1 MKVSRKPPWGFSR
14 IVAFKVWNSCF
25 SIIRIKWWGLSRNFH
40 WQATLYTFF
49 YLRFWTSKI
58 FEKFCKNLRFTS
70 KIYFIYLFRPWKPC
84 GASKSNGPRS
94 KGQKSSHPMPWT
106 AFGKSWTIKTFIMN
120 QTSLISKQNLWIS
133 RMIWHHRKG
142 NFSFSSSR

>member
-1 MKVSRKPPWGFSR
+1 MLVLGSPQEAPIIFYCRKIGNSHLICNYSRKTPWG
-14 IVAFKVWNSCF
+14 
-25 SIIRIKWWGLSRNFH
+25 LPRNFH
-40 WQATLYTFF
+40 WRAIRYLLFF
-49 YLRFWTSKI
+49 YLRFWTVKF
-58 FEKFCKNLRFTS
+58 FEKFCKNRRFIS
-70 KIYFIYLFRPWKPC
+70 KIYFNYLFRPWKPC

-133 RMIWHHRKG
+133 RMIWHHQKG
-142 NFSFSSSR
+142 NI

>member
-1 MKVSRKPPWGFSR
+1 MAFFKFWEFGKSSQKRGKLVSK
-14 IVAFKVWNSCF
+14 K
-25 SIIRIKWWGLSRNFH
+25 
-40 WQATLYTFF
+40 TFF
-49 YLRFWTSKI
+49 SFSLNKTLFLFCFWTFLDFWEIWKRI
-58 FEKFCKNLRFTS
+58 YILYQKN
-70 KIYFIYLFRPWKPC
+70 YFIYLFRPWKPC
-84 GASKSNGPRS
+84 GASRSNGPRS

-142 NFSFSSSR
+142 NIYKTFSTCN